1 MISEAPI
8 LKVKDGPN
16 HPLRWNSNPWG
27 TTDQGQLE
35 ITVRARGKY
44 IVVVTV
50 PGDEDF
56 YCFVSADVQELAK
69 RDSVKRSIVLPP
81 ED

>member
-1 MISEAPI
+1 
-8 LKVKDGPN
+8 
-16 HPLRWNSNPWG
+16 
-27 TTDQGQLE
+27 
-35 ITVRARGKY
+35 VRARGKY